1 MLDLIKNLILSLI
14 LLLRTW
20 SKSHSL
26 IIFNVDIVLKW
37 SDELSPS
44 WVVSLDTWNGVKFG
58 DLNKVLDLE
67 FLKFQIR
74 IESAIVELT
83 EETHGVFSWQVFL
96 LAVIDTWLFL
106 LDLWLINSTLWLDH
120 LSEMFVVWG
129 ALKSIGEDLE
139 ILSLIEL
146 LTSVWVEMT

>member
-83 EETHGVFSWQVFL
+83 EETHGVFS
-96 LAVIDTWLFL
+96 
-106 LDLWLINSTLWLDH
+106 
-120 LSEMFVVWG
+120 
-129 ALKSIGEDLE
+129 
-139 ILSLIEL
+139 
-146 LTSVWVEMT
+146 